1 MYLNLNNDQIQLHL
15 RNNEGHLSPTNP
27 ASTCKKAILV
37 SIPSPDENEGLKKF
51 ADKLEAAFKNS
62 FNQST
67 ARTSITVNRKSLRKD
82 ELSIITVAYCFPM
95 RAIDWMEPY
104 KQRYEQF
111 LHTGNP
117 ATDAGNA
124 ILLHSEGD
132 GSQFPSLF
140 AVDNAEEIAAQELAK
155 QTAAVQPQ
163 PMMGAGVQMPGTTM
177 PPVAGGAPVP
187 PPLNGGGPVP
197 PPPTPVISL
206 FMAVG
211 GQQYGPYNYDLC
223 KQMVAGGQLTPQTMV
238 WMQGMPGWAPA
249 STVPELQTLFAPP
262 AAPQMPPMPPMGGTM
277 PPPIM

>member
-1 MYLNLNNDQIQLHL
+1 MRSWRRRWLHL
-15 RNNEGHLSPTNP
+15 RNNEGPLSPTNP

-37 SIPSPDENEGLKKF
+37 SIPSPEENEGLKKF
-51 ADKLEAAFKNS
+51 ADKLEMAFKNS

-67 ARTSITVNRKSLRKD
+67 ARTSIIVNRKSPRKD

-95 RAIDWMEPY
+95 RAIDWMSPY

-117 ATDAGNA
+117 STDVSNA

-140 AVDNAEEIAAQELAK
+140 AVDNAEEIAAK
-155 QTAAVQPQ
+155 AAMEVQQKHTVAPPPQ
-163 PMMGAGVQMPGTTM
+163 PSMPG
-177 PPVAGGAPVP
+177 GSPVP
-187 PPLNGGGPVP
+187 PPLTSPS
-197 PPPTPVISL
+197 ISL

-211 GQQYGPYNYDLC
+211 GQQYGPYNMDMC
-223 KQMVAGGQLTPQTMV
+223 RQMVVGGQLTPQSMV
-238 WMQGMPGWAPA
+238 WMEGMSTWATA
-249 STVPELQTLFAPP
+249 GTVPALQALFAPP
-262 AAPQMPPMPPMGGTM
+262 APPSMPPLPPTEGSV